1 MQQNNFC
8 DLRLIDTHEFDFISG
23 YTQVVARDT
32 NGQLYK
38 VYYNGERVV
47 FKDEK
52 TQLIQY
58 SLFEELNKILTFEW
72 FEPLVD
78 VLENEYYL
86 MQSGSKK
93 LSIYFKRLLNL
104 YSDDIKYN
112 NGYLFVPQKVYVHL
126 ANTIASRY
134 KHKWNEIYKV
144 MYATYNPLENFNIN
158 ENTSESKEE
167 KNITDKN
174 STKTG
179 NDSRDINNNDF
190 NFGFNSIDPNQTGK
204 STSSDLINY
213 NSIVNNKDT
222 ITITKDPNK
231 NIITRER
238 SGNIGVKTT
247 QSLIQE
253 EIELRKYNFINTIM
267 TDIDN
272 ILTASIY

>member
-8 DLRLIDTHEFDFISG
+8 DLRLIDTHEFDFLSG
-23 YTQVVARDT
+23 FTDIIGKN
-32 NGQLYK
+32 NGKIFK
-38 VYYNGERVV
+38 VYYNGDRVV
-47 FKDEK
+47 FKDDK
-52 TQLIQY
+52 ANLVQY

-104 YSDDIKYN
+104 YSEDIKFH
-112 NGYLFVPQKVYVHL
+112 NGYLFVPQKVYIHL

-144 MYATYNPLENFNIN
+144 LYTTYNPLENFNIN
-158 ENTSESKEE
+158 ENTKETKEE
-167 KNITDKN
+167 INHSLKKLTRTGTDNQELK
-174 STKTG
+174 
-179 NDSRDINNNDF
+179 NDSF

-204 STSSDLINY
+204 EISDNKTTY
-213 NSIVNNKDT
+213 NSGVNNDDT
-222 ITITKDPNK
+222 TTITKDPNK
-231 NIITRER
+231 NIISRER

-272 ILTASIY
+272 IITASLY